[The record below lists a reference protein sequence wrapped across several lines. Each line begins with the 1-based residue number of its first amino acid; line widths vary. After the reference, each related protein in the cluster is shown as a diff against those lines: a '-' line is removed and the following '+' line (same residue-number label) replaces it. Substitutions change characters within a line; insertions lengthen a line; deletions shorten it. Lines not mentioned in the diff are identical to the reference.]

1 MGYRRKAR
9 EIALQVLYQIDTTGM
24 DPLEALDLF
33 WLNFDA
39 PVSAR
44 EFAVTLVTGTMEHV
58 AEIDALIRECSD
70 HWSLDRM
77 ARVDKNILR
86 MAIYEL
92 LHLHEIP
99 PRATLNEAI
108 DIGKIYGSE
117 NSGAFVNGIL
127 DAFYSRM
134 QLKNEH

>member
-9 EIALQVLYQIDTTGM
+9 EIALQVLYQIDASGM
-24 DPLEALDLF
+24 DPVEALDLF
-33 WLNFDA
+33 WLNFEA
-39 PVSAR
+39 PGNAR
-44 EFAVTLVTGTMEHV
+44 GFAVTLVTGTMKHIG
-58 AEIDALIRECSD
+58 EIDAMIRECSD

-77 ARVDKNILR
+77 ARVDRNILR

-108 DIGKIYGSE
+108 DIGKTFGSE

-134 QLKNEH
+134 HLKNEH